1 METIEQAIYRV
12 LYREPEKYDEFLQ
25 LYANL
30 KRQGGIRS
38 QLFPLLCEAMYAKH
52 TQATEFLWREIL
64 IHNLS
69 VKEEKETLLTAAYM
83 GNIWII
89 QQLVSGGMDISH
101 FNHPVQDSPL
111 TRAAERCQ
119 LETVKFLLDMCNYQE
134 YEITRALCAACEAPE
149 MNFVSVE
156 KVAPVVKVLL
166 EAGADPYGG
175 SKSPIWNNMI
185 DTGYDDDEESALLLL
200 EYAHDESYFPYIYQ
214 LAICMPRLLEALI
227 ARGVR
232 GDDITIENEEA
243 MTLLML
249 AIFDEEI
256 EAVRILLKHGVNL
269 EARDAN
275 GKTALDYALHTKR
288 QDIIELL
295 QNYSTTQATF

>member
-25 LYANL
+25 LYAKL

-38 QLFPLLCEAMYAKH
+38 QLFPLLRKAIYAEH
-52 TQATEFLWREIL
+52 PQASEFLWEEIL
-64 IHNLS
+64 AHNLT
-69 VKEEKETLLTAAYM
+69 VKGEKETLQAAAYM

-200 EYAHDESYFPYIYQ
+200 EYAHDASYFPYIYRT
-214 LAICMPRLLEALI
+214 AICMPRLLEALI
-227 ARGVR
+227 ARGVS
-232 GDDITIENEEA
+232 GDDITDEIEED

-249 AIFDEEI
+249 AVFDEEI

-269 EARDAN
+269 AARDAS
-275 GKTALDYALHTKR
+275 GKTALDYAIHSKR
-288 QDIIELL
+288 QDLIDLL
-295 QNYSTTQATF
+295 KNQLTS